1 MSVRNKKLVMNFLD
15 GFIRGNKKDCINYL
29 TDDIRWNIVG
39 MPSISG
45 KQNFLQAM
53 EMMELWKSSFINS
66 ASGRTTNIIAEKDF
80 VVVESAGGN
89 SNSANCDIY
98 KIINGRIR
106 EMTSYIVD
114 TSVNE

>member
-1 MSVRNKKLVMNFLD
+1 MSVRNKKLVMSFLD
-15 GFIRGNKKDCINYL
+15 GFINGNKQKCINYL
-29 TDDIRWNIVG
+29 TDDVRWNIIG
-39 MPSISG
+39 MPSIRG
-45 KQNFLQAM
+45 KQNFLQAL
-53 EMMELWKSSFINS
+53 EMMELWKSTFLYSP
-66 ASGRTTNIIAEKDF
+66 SGRTKNIIAEKDY

-98 KIINGRIR
+98 KIINGKIR